1 MKYLSWDERRAI
13 MLAYSLFASAEEGHG
28 EDPDEY
34 PSLFPDCSVG
44 LDSHG
49 YLGTAG
55 CSSAGA
61 LSGAIRFAGT
71 IGNPGTARN
80 GACPTPGR
88 DQISRRFALYRAA
101 GIDPRAGSGSGSFRR
116 GDYADP
122 EDGDRHQG
130 HRELGQRV

>member
-1 MKYLSWDERRAI
+1 MVVYLCRRPVTGGEAHEI
-13 MLAYSLFASAEEGHG
+13 SVMGRTASHHVSIFAVRECRRRPWRR
-28 EDPDEY
+28 PDEY

-71 IGNPGTARN
+71 IGNPCTARN
-80 GACPTPGR
+80 GTCPTPGR
-88 DQISRRFALYRAA
+88 DQISRRFTL
-101 GIDPRAGSGSGSFRR
+101 D
-116 GDYADP
+116 
-122 EDGDRHQG
+122 
-130 HRELGQRV
+130 